1 VLQRAWGGK
10 PRNAPGRG
18 PCHRPYN
25 WVMRN
30 IVKKDLV
37 ADVAALTGISGG
49 RVKDVVEA
57 FMGQITAYLS
67 HNRTIELRGFG
78 TFSCRCR
85 KGRPALNPRTKEI
98 VPIPDRLVPVLRFS
112 EAVKA
117 RVTTKEVV

>member
-1 VLQRAWGGK
+1 MLQRAWGGK
-10 PRNAPGRG
+10 PRNVPGRG

-37 ADVAALTGISGG
+37 ADVAARTGIPEG

-57 FMGQITAYLS
+57 FMGQITTYLS

-78 TFSCRCR
+78 TFSCRRR
-85 KGRPALNPRTKEI
+85 KGRPALNPRTKGI
-98 VPIPDRLVPVLRFS
+98 VRIPDRLVPVLRFS
-112 EAVKA
+112 PSVKD
-117 RVTTKEVV
+117 RVTVKEVV

>member
-1 VLQRAWGGK
+1 
-10 PRNAPGRG
+10 
-18 PCHRPYN
+18 
-25 WVMRN
+25 MRN

-37 ADVAALTGISGG
+37 ADVAARTGISEGH
-49 RVKDVVEA
+49 VKDVVEA

-78 TFSCRCR
+78 TFSCRRR

-98 VPIPDRLVPVLRFS
+98 VRIPDRLVPVLRFS